1 MDLING
7 LLNLTCIMLDGLVGQ
22 LREKT
27 NSLEDLLRMS
37 RHTISTLQ
45 RKIKDLQQEYDRNM
59 AAMDKQLR
67 DLYLKASI
75 ANANDQNEQGDED
88 AEHAIA
94 RKDMPRAYD
103 KTWARALL
111 ENRHPELD
119 SDGNELEV

>member
-1 MDLING
+1 MAYM
-7 LLNLTCIMLDGLVGQ
+7 CHSDGLVGQ

-75 ANANDQNEQGDED
+75 ANANDQHEQGDED
-88 AEHAIA
+88 NEQAIA

-103 KTWARALL
+103 KAWARTLL

-119 SDGNELEV
+119 SNGNELEV

>member
-1 MDLING
+1 MING
-7 LLNLTCIMLDGLVGQ
+7 LPKLTCIMLDGLVGQ